1 MTRMTPQS
9 GFRAVVLSGDPLV
22 AGPIESLLQL
32 AFPAASLR
40 RVHSMA
46 GIVATLSTE
55 PADVAFVDLAMLD
68 AGDLGEVTRSAG
80 PEPPMV
86 FGVLRQD
93 CPLRTAEAIQ
103 AGAQECV
110 VLGDLTPDRLARSL
124 RQGLVRQRLQSRL
137 ADLALRDELTG
148 LYNRRG
154 FFALA
159 DHQRRQCLRT
169 GRSLVVVQADIDYLK
184 EINDRFG
191 HQAGDQAIGNT
202 AAVLRC
208 TFRESDIV
216 ARLGGDEFAAVAVDA
231 DDASAARIV
240 ERVERA
246 LEEQNRRESLPYHL
260 SVSVGVAV
268 LVPPARTTLA
278 DLLAEAD
285 RLLYQGKRGPRH
297 AWPFAAPSGTV
308 VHPTVAA

>member
-1 MTRMTPQS
+1 MRD
-9 GFRAVVLSGDPLV
+9 FL
-22 AGPIESLLQL
+22 
-32 AFPAASLR
+32 
-40 RVHSMA
+40 
-46 GIVATLSTE
+46 
-55 PADVAFVDLAMLD
+55 PADVRKREYVIGVIKQVYESYGYEPLETPAVENIETLMGKYGEEGNQLVFKILKRGEKLD
-68 AGDLGEVTRSAG
+68 ESLETGDR
-80 PEPPMV
+80 
-86 FGVLRQD
+86 
-93 CPLRTAEAIQ
+93 
-103 AGAQECV
+103 
-110 VLGDLTPDRLARSL
+110 
-124 RQGLVRQRLQSRL
+124 SRL

-285 RLLYQGKRGPRH
+285 RLLYQGKRGSRH

>member
-1 MTRMTPQS
+1 MTPQS
-9 GFRAVVLSGDPLV
+9 PLRAFVLTGDPV
-22 AGPIESLLQL
+22 MAGSLESLLQL
-32 AFPAASLR
+32 ACPATSLR
-40 RVHSMA
+40 RAQTVPGA
-46 GIVATLSTE
+46 IAVLATE
-55 PADVAFVDLAMLD
+55 PADCVFVDLAMLD
-68 AGDLGEVTRSAG
+68 AGDLIEVTRPIGA
-80 PEPPMV
+80 EPPTV
-86 FGVLRQD
+86 FAVLRQD

-103 AGAQECV
+103 AGAQECI

-159 DHQRRQCLRT
+159 DHQRRQCLRN
-169 GRSLVVVQADIDYLK
+169 GRSLVVVQADVDRLK

-191 HQAGDQAIGNT
+191 HRAGDQAIGNT

-231 DDASAARIV
+231 DETAAARIV
-240 ERVERA
+240 ARVTRA
-246 LEEQNRRESLPYHL
+246 LDEQNSREGLPYRLSL
-260 SVSVGVAV
+260 SVGTAV
-268 LVPPARTTLA
+268 LAPPSRTTLA

-285 RLLYQGKRGPRH
+285 RALYQAKRTARPL
-297 AWPFAAPSGTV
+297 WPA
-308 VHPTVAA
+308 VAAAAVARPTIAA